1 MDSPLNSCESSYE
14 RIPPRYSRQGQVP
27 LGKLMVTHKLLQG
40 LEEMSVLAFG
50 VGLTQVLIE
59 YGRRRSGAAAAC
71 GVL

>member
-1 MDSPLNSCESSYE
+1 
-14 RIPPRYSRQGQVP
+14 VP
-27 LGKLMVTHKLLQG
+27 SAGLMVTHKLLQG
-40 LEEMSVLAFG
+40 LEEMSLLAFG

>member
-1 MDSPLNSCESSYE
+1 VGKDEPAGRDLGSKQSFSV
-14 RIPPRYSRQGQVP
+14 GKVP

-40 LEEMSVLAFG
+40 LEEMSLLAFG